1 VWRRT
6 EQPSG
11 SQSRA
16 RPCRAVVRH
25 CSPCPFATE
34 TAGSPHRASPRP
46 STRKHPSVCRDPV
59 CRQQP
64 VPTASYVDVYAGE
77 RLGMGS
83 TAIGRE
89 ACRVATYGAAER
101 APIASTPV
109 PCRSPALQSS
119 PVRRGDGRAGPDREH
134 VRREPLSGI
143 TVLVRRRAD
152 GASMTEHVRR
162 GPLSGIA
169 VPPNEENG
177 LTLSKRG
184 LTPFSGGD
192 DWELRG

>member
-1 VWRRT
+1 LL
-6 EQPSG
+6 S
-11 SQSRA
+11 
-16 RPCRAVVRH
+16 CRLSLATPPNPRIALRH
-25 CSPCPFATE
+25 APPYADI
-34 TAGSPHRASPRP
+34 HASVM
-46 STRKHPSVCRDPV
+46 TLYVDIYAA
-59 CRQQP
+59 
-64 VPTASYVDVYAGE
+64 PTAPCVDVYARE

-89 ACRVATYGAAER
+89 ASRLATYGAAER